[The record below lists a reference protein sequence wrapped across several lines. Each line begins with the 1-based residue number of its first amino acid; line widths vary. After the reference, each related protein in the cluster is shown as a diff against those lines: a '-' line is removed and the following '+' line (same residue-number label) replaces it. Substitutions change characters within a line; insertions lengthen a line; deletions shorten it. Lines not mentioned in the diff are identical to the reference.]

1 MSKRGRGGASGAK
14 FRVSLA
20 LPVGAVINC
29 ADNTGAKNLFVIA
42 VYGIRGRLNRMPS
55 AAVGDM
61 FVCSVKKG
69 KPELR
74 KKVLQAV
81 VVRQRKQY
89 RRKDGTF
96 IYFEDNAGVIVNNK
110 GEMKGSAITGPV
122 AKEFW
127 LGQSFL
133 LNEMISVRTRRSL
146 VVLTAIALWV
156 GYGKYL
162 FHLFE
167 NSRFFSHL
175 SDAEREMT
183 YRTEMGLYF
192 SFYKT
197 LISSDFSTWQNHLLK
212 DNVTEYGHSIN
223 TLQRFN
229 LYSEVLVALA
239 FRCYKSVTKYFE
251 LNDQECWKVNR
262 GDDLSPIESCEGLG
276 NSHYFYVRSVFA
288 VAGSVLPSIF
298 IGGTIFSG
306 YIGGLMAAS
315 AFIFN
320 QGEATR
326 VQWTPPLRESFAYP
340 MFVAQIVLLTHIL
353 KSGHLS
359 RFAAIAFTFFTTAFC
374 VFWQL
379 SPFIVGTQLGSLL
392 FAYSLGFVPLL
403 LLSSLWRLFTLS
415 FLLSLGLLFG
425 NVMLLNSLFFTSLFS
440 IKMILIVRPL
450 LLRLSPL
457 PLFSLAHLVLYAS
470 GTLGIKLLLQRLFN
484 ITADNHVADLLF
496 AKFTDS
502 HTFHTR
508 LYTCAPEFDFM
519 DFETI
524 RKLTSTWLLPLGAL
538 SILLLIN
545 ALFKTEILSGNW
557 RNVSKN
563 DDGKAHV
570 EMLYNAIQLGCF
582 CVMAL
587 VVMRLKLFATP
598 QICLLC
604 SWTVNRDLLGARLAP
619 FRLILAALL
628 LAGMASRGWTNVRE
642 QLEIQGEY
650 NNPEQERLFHWID
663 KNTKKNAVFAG
674 TMALM
679 ANVKLSTLRPI
690 FNHPHYE
697 SEEVRNRT
705 LLVYSLYSRKPLD
718 EVYLSLQSAA
728 IQFYVLQPQQCI
740 EAHPKSACSY
750 LAMWDEQDPANRGRP
765 SLCHHILEA
774 GRGGGGQQIAPF
786 RPVYWS
792 SSYVVL
798 AL

>member
-122 AKEFW
+122 AKD
-127 LGQSFL
+127 LVGAKLL

-251 LNDQECWKVNR
+251 LNDQECWRVNR
-262 GDDLSPIESCEGLG
+262 GADLSPIESCEGLG
-276 NSHYFYVRSVFA
+276 NSHYFYVRSV
-288 VAGSVLPSIF
+288 LPRR
-298 IGGTIFSG
+298 G
-306 YIGGLMAAS
+306 YTGGLMAAS

-353 KSGHLS
+353 KSGRLS

-440 IKMILIVRPL
+440 IKLILLVRPL

-470 GTLGIKLLLQRLFN
+470 GTIGTKLLLQRLFN

-508 LYTCAPEFDFM
+508 LYTCAPEFDFL

-524 RKLTSTWLLPLGAL
+524 RKLTNTWLLPLGAL

-563 DDGKAHV
+563 HDGKAHV
-570 EMLYNAIQLGCF
+570 EMLYNAMQLGCF

-598 QICLLC
+598 QLCLLC

-628 LAGMASRGWTNVRE
+628 LAGMTSRGWTNVRE
-642 QLEIQGEY
+642 QLQIQGEY

-718 EVYLSLQSAA
+718 EVHLSLQSVG
-728 IQFYVLQPQQCI
+728 IQFYVLQPPQCI

-750 LAMWDEQDPANRGRP
+750 LAMWDEQDTANRGRP
-765 SLCHHILEA
+765 SLCHRILEE
-774 GRGGGGQQIAPF
+774 GRGGGGGQQIAPF